1 MRRAVPRIALVA
13 LALVLAFSSGKAASI
28 TVVNGI
34 GLVDYASRPTITP
47 GMWVKYRVEGGS
59 TSGQKVAYDITVI
72 IAALESFWGEDCFW
86 VETHTEPVDGPP
98 RAVATLM
105 SFSIFDDDQPVQRM
119 KYYMRKSI
127 TDFEDNGQ
135 PRQDV
140 VRRPSLSM
148 RSRSGPAEDI
158 RWHVDTLGTDTVQTA
173 SGLFTCMKVKIEQ
186 GLGETADH
194 RDSTVR
200 TESRDIR
207 TQYLNRKIPITHL
220 ARENIENRSERKTW
234 KVGRSQDAPW
244 VMLEQSLGVSRLTAY
259 GTGKKSAIFTDAMLK
274 AMQPVTTKQSSS
286 KPKAKPTS

>member
-1 MRRAVPRIALVA
+1 
-13 LALVLAFSSGKAASI
+13 
-28 TVVNGI
+28 
-34 GLVDYASRPTITP
+34 
-47 GMWVKYRVEGGS
+47 
-59 TSGQKVAYDITVI
+59 
-72 IAALESFWGEDCFW
+72 
-86 VETHTEPVDGPP
+86 
-98 RAVATLM
+98 
-105 SFSIFDDDQPVQRM
+105 
-119 KYYMRKSI
+119 
-127 TDFEDNGQ
+127 
-135 PRQDV
+135 
-140 VRRPSLSM
+140 
-148 RSRSGPAEDI
+148 
-158 RWHVDTLGTDTVQTA
+158 
-173 SGLFTCMKVKIEQ
+173 MKVKIEQ